1 MGGCEEATTMI
12 VIFIIMKM
20 TIIVVLLLICNIVVI
35 LIMMTM
41 HIISFANHKGG
52 VGKTTSTLNVAQ
64 TLARSRKR
72 VLLLDCDAQ
81 CNLTMSFPRTT
92 TANMG
97 QVLQNEKTL
106 AEVMH
111 LVAPNLWLVNS
122 TPHLHY
128 LEKVIAAQFGYEL
141 LLKEALAPLA
151 DQFDFCLLDT
161 PPNLSAL
168 TYAALVASQHVFIPS
183 QPEYYGFEGLT
194 TLLDAC
200 SRVQKHF
207 NAGLRVGG
215 IFFTKYSPSYR
226 RKLHHDIVRLMKEN
240 ATLGQLVMTTSIR
253 ENVSLA
259 EAQIQKESIHAWA
272 PDSNGAQDY
281 EALTNEILTLL

>member
-1 MGGCEEATTMI
+1 MTM
-12 VIFIIMKM
+12 VSM
-20 TIIVVLLLICNIVVI
+20 VVLLIIRNIVAI
-35 LIMMTM
+35 PIMMTM
-41 HIISFANHKGG
+41 HIIAFSNHKGG

-64 TLARSRKR
+64 TLAKNGKR

-81 CNLTMSFPRTT
+81 CNLTMSFPQNNTEG
-92 TANMG
+92 NLG
-97 QVLQNEKTL
+97 SVLQHEKTL

-111 LVAPNLWLVNS
+111 GVAPNLWLVDS

-141 LLKEALAPLA
+141 LLKEALDPLMGR
-151 DQFDFCLLDT
+151 FDFCLLDT
-161 PPNLSAL
+161 PPSLSAL
-168 TYAALVASQHVFIPS
+168 TYAALVASQSVFIPS

-194 TLLDAC
+194 TLLEAC
-200 SRVQKHF
+200 NRVRKHF
-207 NAGLRVGG
+207 NPNLRVGG
-215 IFFTKYSPSYR
+215 IFFTKYSPTYR

-240 ATLGQLVMTTSIR
+240 PTLGQLVMGTSIR

-259 EAQIQKESIHAWA
+259 EAQIQKESIHSWA

-281 EALTNEILTLL
+281 EALTNEILTVL

>member
-1 MGGCEEATTMI
+1 
-12 VIFIIMKM
+12 M
-20 TIIVVLLLICNIVVI
+20 TIIAVMLLICNIVVI

-64 TLARSRKR
+64 TLARSGQR

-81 CNLTMSFPRTT
+81 CNLTMSFPQTSA
-92 TANMG
+92 ANLG

-111 LVAPNLWLVNS
+111 QVAPNLWLVNS

-161 PPNLSAL
+161 PPSLSAL
-168 TYAALVASQHVFIPS
+168 TYAALVASQNVFIPS

-207 NAGLRVGG
+207 NTGLRVGG

-240 ATLGQLVMTTSIR
+240 ATLGQLVMSTSIR

-259 EAQIQKESIHAWA
+259 EAQIQKESIHEWA
-272 PDSNGAQDY
+272 PESNGAQDY

>member
-1 MGGCEEATTMI
+1 MT
-12 VIFIIMKM
+12 VIAVM
-20 TIIVVLLLICNIVVI
+20 LLIFNVAVI
-35 LIMMTM
+35 LIMMIM

-52 VGKTTSTLNVAQ
+52 VRKTTSTLNVAQ
-64 TLARSRKR
+64 TLARNGQR
-72 VLLLDCDAQ
+72 VLLLDYDAQ
-81 CNLTMSFPRTT
+81 CNLTMSFPQTSA
-92 TANMG
+92 ANLG

-111 LVAPNLWLVNS
+111 QVAPNLWLVNS
-122 TPHLHY
+122 TPHLRY

-141 LLKEALAPLA
+141 LLKEALAPL

-161 PPNLSAL
+161 PPSLSAL
-168 TYAALVASQHVFIPS
+168 TYAALVASQNVFIPS

-215 IFFTKYSPSYR
+215 IFFTKYSPPYR

-240 ATLGQLVMTTSIR
+240 ATLGQLVMSSSIR

-259 EAQIQKESIHAWA
+259 EAQIQRKSIHEWA
-272 PDSNGAQDY
+272 PESNGAQDY

>member
-1 MGGCEEATTMI
+1 MI
-12 VIFIIMKM
+12 VILIIMRM
-20 TIIVVLLLICNIVVI
+20 TIIAVMLLICNIVVI

-64 TLARSRKR
+64 TLARSGQR

-81 CNLTMSFPRTT
+81 CNLTMSFPQTSA
-92 TANMG
+92 ANLG

-111 LVAPNLWLVNS
+111 QVAPNLWLVNS

-161 PPNLSAL
+161 PPSLSAL
-168 TYAALVASQHVFIPS
+168 TYAALVASQNVFIPS

-240 ATLGQLVMTTSIR
+240 ATLGQLVMSTSIR

-259 EAQIQKESIHAWA
+259 EAQIQKESIHEWA
-272 PDSNGAQDY
+272 PESNGAQDY

>member
-1 MGGCEEATTMI
+1 
-12 VIFIIMKM
+12 
-20 TIIVVLLLICNIVVI
+20 
-35 LIMMTM
+35 MMTM

-64 TLARSRKR
+64 TLARSGKR

-81 CNLTMSFPRTT
+81 CNLTMSFPPTT
-92 TANMG
+92 NANLG

-111 LVAPNLWLVNS
+111 PVAPNLWLVNS

-161 PPNLSAL
+161 PPSLSAL
-168 TYAALVASQHVFIPS
+168 TYATLVASQHVFIPS

-240 ATLGQLVMTTSIR
+240 ATLGQLVMATSIR

-272 PDSNGAQDY
+272 PDSNGARDY

>member
-1 MGGCEEATTMI
+1 MVNI
-12 VIFIIMKM
+12 LIIMKM
-20 TIIVVLLLICNIVVI
+20 FAIAVFLIICNIVAI
-35 LIMMTM
+35 PTMMTM

-64 TLARSRKR
+64 TLARSGKR

-81 CNLTMSFPRTT
+81 CNLTMSFPQTT
-92 TANMG
+92 TTTNLG

-111 LVAPNLWLVNS
+111 PVAPNLWLVNS

-141 LLKEALAPLA
+141 LLKEALVPL
-151 DQFDFCLLDT
+151 DSQFDFCLLDT
-161 PPNLSAL
+161 PPSLSAL

-215 IFFTKYSPSYR
+215 IFFTKYSPTYR
-226 RKLHHDIVRLMKEN
+226 RKLHHDIVRLMKQN
-240 ATLGQLVMTTSIR
+240 ATLGQLVMATSIR

-259 EAQIQKESIHAWA
+259 EAQIQKESVHEWA
-272 PDSNGAQDY
+272 PDSNGAKDY
-281 EALTNEILTLL
+281 EALTTEILTLL

>member
-1 MGGCEEATTMI
+1 MI
-12 VIFIIMKM
+12 IILIIMRM
-20 TIIVVLLLICNIVVI
+20 IIIAVMLLICNIVVI

-64 TLARSRKR
+64 TLARSGQR

-81 CNLTMSFPRTT
+81 CNLTMSFPQTSA
-92 TANMG
+92 ANLG

-106 AEVMH
+106 TEVMH
-111 LVAPNLWLVNS
+111 QVAPNLWLVNS

-141 LLKEALAPLA
+141 ILKEALAPLA
-151 DQFDFCLLDT
+151 NQFDFCLLDT
-161 PPNLSAL
+161 PPSLSAL
-168 TYAALVASQHVFIPS
+168 TYAALVASQNVFIPS

-200 SRVQKHF
+200 SREQKHF

-240 ATLGQLVMTTSIR
+240 ATLGQLVMSTSIR

-259 EAQIQKESIHAWA
+259 EAQIQKESIHEWA
-272 PDSNGAQDY
+272 PESNGAQDY

>member
-1 MGGCEEATTMI
+1 MA
-12 VIFIIMKM
+12 
-20 TIIVVLLLICNIVVI
+20 
-35 LIMMTM
+35 
-41 HIISFANHKGG
+41 
-52 VGKTTSTLNVAQ
+52 GKFNS
-64 TLARSRKR
+64 
-72 VLLLDCDAQ
+72 
-81 CNLTMSFPRTT
+81 
-92 TANMG
+92 
-97 QVLQNEKTL
+97 
-106 AEVMH
+106 H
-111 LVAPNLWLVNS
+111 LR
-122 TPHLHY
+122 Y

-141 LLKEALAPLA
+141 LLKEALAPL

-161 PPNLSAL
+161 PPSLSAL
-168 TYAALVASQHVFIPS
+168 TYAALVASQNVFIPS

-215 IFFTKYSPSYR
+215 IFFTKYSPPYR

-240 ATLGQLVMTTSIR
+240 ATLGQLVMSSSIR

-259 EAQIQKESIHAWA
+259 EAQIQRKSIHEWA
-272 PDSNGAQDY
+272 PESNGAQDY

>member
-1 MGGCEEATTMI
+1 MI
-12 VIFIIMKM
+12 VIFIIMRM
-20 TIIVVLLLICNIVVI
+20 AIIAVMLLICNIVVI

-64 TLARSRKR
+64 TLARSGQR

-81 CNLTMSFPRTT
+81 CNLTMSFPQTSA
-92 TANMG
+92 ANLG

-111 LVAPNLWLVNS
+111 QVAPNLWLVNS

-161 PPNLSAL
+161 PPSLSAL
-168 TYAALVASQHVFIPS
+168 TYAALVASQNVFIPS

-240 ATLGQLVMTTSIR
+240 ATLGQLVMSTSIR

-259 EAQIQKESIHAWA
+259 EAQIQKESIHEWA
-272 PDSNGAQDY
+272 PESNGAQDY

>member
-1 MGGCEEATTMI
+1 MLNI
-12 VIFIIMKM
+12 LIIIKM
-20 TIIVVLLLICNIVVI
+20 FGIAVLIIICNIVI
-35 LIMMTM
+35 IPIMMTM

-64 TLARSRKR
+64 TLARRGQR

-81 CNLTMSFPRTT
+81 CNLTMSFPQTSA
-92 TANMG
+92 ANLG
-97 QVLQNEKTL
+97 HVLQNEKTL
-106 AEVMH
+106 TEVMH

-161 PPNLSAL
+161 PPSLSAL
-168 TYAALVASQHVFIPS
+168 TYAALVASQCVFIPS

-200 SRVQKHF
+200 NRVQKHF

-226 RKLHHDIVRLMKEN
+226 RKLHHDIVRLMKDN
-240 ATLGQLVMTTSIR
+240 ATLGQLVMDTSIR
-253 ENVSLA
+253 ENVALA
-259 EAQIQKESIHAWA
+259 EAQIQKESIYEWA
-272 PDSNGAQDY
+272 PESNGAQDY
-281 EALTNEILTLL
+281 EALTNEILTLI

>member
-1 MGGCEEATTMI
+1 MT
-12 VIFIIMKM
+12 VILIIMRM
-20 TIIVVLLLICNIVVI
+20 TVIAVMLLIFNVVVI
-35 LIMMTM
+35 LIMMIM

-64 TLARSRKR
+64 TLARSGQR
-72 VLLLDCDAQ
+72 VLLLDYDAQ
-81 CNLTMSFPRTT
+81 CNLTMSFPQTSA
-92 TANMG
+92 ANLG

-111 LVAPNLWLVNS
+111 QVAPNLWLVNS
-122 TPHLHY
+122 TPHLRY

-141 LLKEALAPLA
+141 LLKEALAPL

-161 PPNLSAL
+161 PPSLSAL
-168 TYAALVASQHVFIPS
+168 TYAALVASQNVFIPS

-207 NAGLRVGG
+207 NAGGG
-215 IFFTKYSPSYR
+215 IFFTKYSPPYR
-226 RKLHHDIVRLMKEN
+226 RKLHHDIVRLMKRHV
-240 ATLGQLVMTTSIR
+240 ATLHSLFWQFEPSTKAISRLETHRYIR
-253 ENVSLA
+253 YFKIA
-259 EAQIQKESIHAWA
+259 IR
-272 PDSNGAQDY
+272 
-281 EALTNEILTLL
+281 